1 MILVFITPVMY
12 VGPFHMSAASAAIN
26 APKVNTITDQ
36 DTKITGS
43 GDKSAVVYVKVGS
56 TIISRGRTT
65 SSGNFS
71 ITIPKQKA
79 NTLIS
84 VVTKNNNGTYSS
96 YAKVN
101 VQSKTPVVTP
111 IVNTV
116 LETDKVVTGKA
127 EKDTYVYVKVGSTI
141 IGRGRATSSGNFSV
155 TIPVQ
160 KVNTVISVVTK
171 NTSGKYSPYTKVSV
185 QGKAHPSTPTVNAV
199 LNTDKVVTGK
209 AEKNTY
215 VYVKV
220 GSTIIGRGRATS
232 SGNYSITIS
241 PQAANTTIAVVV
253 KDTSGK
259 YSPYCKVKVTE
270 KEVSFEEKVVEL
282 TNIEREKA
290 GLPPLKIDSTLMKVS
305 QQKAQDM
312 STNHY
317 FDHTSPTYGTPY
329 DMMSKAGIVYS
340 AAGENIAWGHPS
352 PEAVVKGWMNSPG
365 HRANILNNSFTY
377 IGVGHT
383 EGDHYWV
390 QMFYREGRS
399 DNWFEDVLSGKQS
412 AVPNVQ

>member
-1 MILVFITPVMY
+1 MKRSSLIIMILVFITPVMY

-101 VQSKTPVVTP
+101 IQSKTPVVTP

-116 LETDKVVTGKA
+116 LE
-127 EKDTYVYVKVGSTI
+127 
-141 IGRGRATSSGNFSV
+141 
-155 TIPVQ
+155 
-160 KVNTVISVVTK
+160 
-171 NTSGKYSPYTKVSV
+171 
-185 QGKAHPSTPTVNAV
+185 
-199 LNTDKVVTGK
+199 TDKVVTGK

-253 KDTSGK
+253 KDTSGN

-290 GLPPLKIDSTLMKVS
+290 GLSPLKIDSTLMKVS

-317 FDHTSPTYGTPY
+317 FDHISPTYGTPY